1 MIEVDPRILDVIDKA
16 VEIGV
21 SKGVKSAMIE
31 YDKIQKNKK
40 KIRYDKRLKNTKVL
54 LENYKEFIEHCE
66 NAVFE
71 LKKDMEEAINTE
83 SNFITLF
90 DEIYDMEDNK
100 TIVKSILKSKTRTI
114 IIVNHIEKCIEFYK
128 YKALS
133 SNNEEFKRRV
143 NVIQMLYLDEINKTY
158 SEIAEILHISTK
170 TVNRDRIKAT
180 KELAPLFFG
189 VDGIGLE

>member
-83 SNFITLF
+83 SNFIILF

-158 SEIAEILHISTK
+158 SEIAETLHISTK

>member
-1 MIEVDPRILDVIDKA
+1 
-16 VEIGV
+16 
-21 SKGVKSAMIE
+21 
-31 YDKIQKNKK
+31 
-40 KIRYDKRLKNTKVL
+40 
-54 LENYKEFIEHCE
+54 
-66 NAVFE
+66 
-71 LKKDMEEAINTE
+71 MEEAINTE

>member
-158 SEIAEILHISTK
+158 SEIAETLHISTK